1 MRRPT
6 RIWQGEDD
14 NDVPA
19 EATRW
24 LAERIPGAE
33 LTLLPA
39 TGHGTTDALRP
50 EVYGWLL
57 ERAR

>member
-1 MRRPT
+1 VRK
-6 RIWQGEDD
+6 D

-24 LAERIPGAE
+24 LAGRIPGAE

-39 TGHGTTDALRP
+39 TGHRTTDALRP